1 MNHGP
6 GNIIANFRPGTYLAA
21 MHVRART
28 RRFHAPDLGGSDAR
42 LSDTE
47 AHHAIHVL
55 RLKSGDEVELFDGR
69 GTAAR
74 ATIASV
80 RRGCVTLRL
89 GRRTTSEP
97 VGPAVRLAFA
107 VPRGARM
114 NWLLEKATE
123 LGAASIQPVAFARG
137 TPGAASTSPAKRR
150 RWTGHC
156 IAAAKQCGLNFLP
169 ELRPPVGLAEFLAVG
184 IDGPRLLGN
193 TGEGAVSLCEAL
205 ADRGGGEITLLV
217 GPEAGLTETE
227 RRAAVDAGF
236 APVRIGRTTLRIE
249 TAAIAVLAATIAI
262 RR

>member
-1 MNHGP
+1 MNHGSA
-6 GNIIANFRPGTYLAA
+6 NIIANFRPGAYVAA
-21 MHVRART
+21 MDARAPT

-69 GTAAR
+69 GTLAR

-80 RRGCVTLRL
+80 RRGCVTVRV
-89 GRRTTSEP
+89 GRRTTREP
-97 VGPAVRLAFA
+97 VGPAVHLAFA
-107 VPRGARM
+107 VPRAARM

-123 LGAASIQPVAFARG
+123 LGAASLQPVVFARS
-137 TPGAASTSPAKRR
+137 TPGTASMSPAKRR

-169 ELRPPVGLAEFLAVG
+169 EIRPPAGLAEFLARG
-184 IDGPRLLGN
+184 IDGPRLLGD
-193 TGEGAVSLCEAL
+193 TGEGAVSLYEAL
-205 ADRGGGEITLLV
+205 AGWPGSQIALLGGAQG
-217 GPEAGLTETE
+217 GLTETE

-249 TAAIAVLAATIAI
+249 TAAIAMLAATIAI